1 MCFCKSLEALLL
13 GESVGPGNTGKAGLV
28 RLVEVDHI
36 HFSFCDRLYILYI
49 CAEKGVLHKNVG
61 TSQGMNNPRSTAKH

>member
-13 GESVGPGNTGKAGLV
+13 GESFGPGNTGKAGFV

-36 HFSFCDRLYILYI
+36 HFSFCDRLYILYMSI
-49 CAEKGVLHKNVG
+49 YYVLNKVFYIKMLGHPK
-61 TSQGMNNPRSTAKH
+61 A